1 MNKFI
6 LPCIAVMGIYGQ
18 FAMASTAPTSG
29 PAPMLSTTG
38 PATEVTQDAP
48 YQLAKLQGEVQTLQ
62 GQVQTLLSQS
72 QSQDDESSA
81 DQAMLFDMGIGG

>member
-1 MNKFI
+1 MKKFI

-29 PAPMLSTTG
+29 PAPTFSAAG
-38 PATEVTQDAP
+38 PATGVTQDAP
-48 YQLAKLQGEVQTLQ
+48 YQLAKLQGEVKTLQ

-72 QSQDDESSA
+72 QMQNDESGTNL
-81 DQAMLFDMGIGG
+81 DDIGMGG

>member
-18 FAMASTAPTSG
+18 FAMASTAPTNR
-29 PAPMLSTTG
+29 PAPMLSAAAS
-38 PATEVTQDAP
+38 ATEVTQDAP
-48 YQLAKLQGEVQTLQ
+48 YQIAKLQGEVQTLQ

-72 QSQDDESSA
+72 QNDESSA
-81 DQAMLFDMGIGG
+81 NQAMLYDMGVGG